1 FQENIYPQL
10 IPGRDRSPRSGKK
23 AVIYYENTPEEFRIA
38 VKNAISCVE
47 KRNPEH
53 RIIFLNSWNEWAEG
67 AYMEPDTTYG
77 KRYIQVL

>member
-1 FQENIYPQL
+1 M
-10 IPGRDRSPRSGKK
+10 
-23 AVIYYENTPEEFRIA
+23 
-38 VKNAISCVE
+38 KNAISCVE

-77 KRYIQVL
+77 KRYIQVLREELEDDE